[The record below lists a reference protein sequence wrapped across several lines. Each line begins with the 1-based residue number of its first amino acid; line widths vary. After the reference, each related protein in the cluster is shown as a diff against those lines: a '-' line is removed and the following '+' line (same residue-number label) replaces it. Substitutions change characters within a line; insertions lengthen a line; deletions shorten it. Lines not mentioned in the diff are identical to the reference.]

1 MEIRRD
7 LSRLQSAVAVDRSRS
22 PQAAG
27 EVVARAEV
35 CHSAGD
41 LGHCVPVAR
50 VDKCLRTGRCLV
62 YRGDVEYEAWVVHRA
77 DSRAVLTNA
86 ADPGLL
92 AEIVADWL
100 TASVLPASVGR
111 LWERACNQFR
121 SGPIAYEN
129 FTEAVR
135 TGFEAVDAA
144 LRHHIADLLNDG
156 KRLTLGPLIDRAYLS
171 GRLSTRQY
179 DWLSVYALRFRNRLT
194 HSDGADPLVLSP
206 PLAAEMMEG
215 ISRFLAE
222 LVGVST
228 A

>member
-1 MEIRRD
+1 M
-7 LSRLQSAVAVDRSRS
+7 
-22 PQAAG
+22 
-27 EVVARAEV
+27 
-35 CHSAGD
+35 
-41 LGHCVPVAR
+41 PVAR
-50 VDKCLRTGRCLV
+50 VDKCLARGRCCI
-62 YRGDVEYEAWVVHRA
+62 YRGDVEYGAWMVHRA
-77 DSRAVLTNA
+77 DSRSVLTNA

-92 AEIVADWL
+92 ARIVADWR
-100 TASVLPASVGR
+100 TASALPASVGR
-111 LWERACNQFR
+111 LWERACSQFQ
-121 SGPIAYEN
+121 SGPIAYDN

-156 KRLTLGPLIDRAYLS
+156 ERLTLGPLIKRANLG

-194 HSDGADPLVLSP
+194 HSDGADPLVLTP
-206 PLAAEMMEG
+206 PIAANMMEG